1 VRKFQGGRDETGTK
15 VLKGDEKLLEEL
27 REATRGLIFMSESDY
42 PLEVF
47 VSGGAEPTRESLRV
61 LAGADESAPVETRG
75 AREFFRAAASEPDWK
90 GEDELAVA
98 RRFQALL
105 RLLETSLSDLKVYRV
120 GAVDIKVYVAG
131 RAPSGNF
138 LGVSTRVVET

>member
-1 VRKFQGGRDETGTK
+1 MKS
-15 VLKGDEKLLEEL
+15 DEKLIEEL
-27 REATRGLIFMSESDY
+27 TEAARGLVFMSESDY

-47 VSGGAEPTRESLRV
+47 KWGGAEPTHEFLRG
-61 LAGADESAPVETRG
+61 LARADSSAPVETRG
-75 AREFFRAAASEPDWK
+75 ARDFFRAAVSEPEWK

-98 RRFQALL
+98 RKFQTLL
-105 RLLETSLSDLKVYRV
+105 RLLETSLADLKVYRV